1 MMKNF
6 TLQEVS
12 FTEDAVY
19 TARLDSGSASYD
31 CRDGECEVYGARM
44 FLTRDDMAKLAL
56 FFAEVVRRID
66 AKEAANAPA

>member
-1 MMKNF
+1 MKDF
-6 TLQEVS
+6 TLQEVG

-31 CRDGECEVYGARM
+31 CRDGECEVYGEKM

-66 AKEAANAPA
+66 AKDAANAKA